1 MGLWTSRAEEI
12 GARKPTVAP
21 VAGRRTM
28 KVGDL
33 VRKKEGSMQAQ
44 NIEGI
49 GLIIKVFKKPNGYG
63 ATYRVRWAMDYG
75 TFWHTSRQLE
85 VLSESR

>member
-1 MGLWTSRAEEI
+1 
-12 GARKPTVAP
+12 
-21 VAGRRTM
+21 M

-33 VRKKEGSMQAQ
+33 VRKTERTHLGAEAQ

-63 ATYRVRWAMDYG
+63 ATYRVRWPRDYG
-75 TFWHTSRQLE
+75 TFWHTPRQLE
-85 VLSESR
+85 AVSESR